1 LEINF
6 DTINERMPNLSH
18 KIRLYP
24 NKKQERFFARS
35 CGCSRFVYN
44 WALVTWKQEYET
56 GNKPNYNKL
65 AVKLPELKAHNE
77 WLNEVSSS
85 SLQRAI
91 RNLDSGF
98 KRFFKKKAK
107 YPNFKKRGQRDS
119 FYLTNQGLNI
129 QNKKLKIP
137 KVGLVNLAEPLRL
150 NGKIMGAVISRTA
163 DKWFVSINV
172 ELQELPKQV
181 PNSNKIIGLDLGI
194 NSAIATSDGL
204 EFKSPKPLKSKLEL
218 LKRRSRQHLRKARGS
233 NNRKKSQLKLSKLHA
248 KIANIRKDW
257 THKITSKLI
266 DENQVVCLEDLN
278 VKGMV
283 QNHKLARSLSDVSLG
298 EIRRQLEYKAALY
311 GRQIRYVNRFFPSS
325 KTCSNCGTVKES
337 LGLETRTFNCQDC
350 GFEIGRDWN
359 AAINIKNT
367 AGYAGINAWGDYV
380 QSDKSM
386 NQESSHDAR

>member
-1 LEINF
+1 
-6 DTINERMPNLSH
+6 MPSLSH

-24 NKKQERFFARS
+24 NKKQERFFLQS

-44 WALVTWKQEYET
+44 KALATWEQEYKL
-56 GNKPNYNKL
+56 GNKPSGYKIKKLIKTWNKENPWL
-65 AVKLPELKAHNE
+65 QEPYFATLGQAVL
-77 WLNEVSSS
+77 
-85 SLQRAI
+85 
-91 RNLDSGF
+91 NLDKAFNG
-98 KRFFKKKAK
+98 FFKKQAK
-107 YPNFKKRGQRDS
+107 YPKFKKKGQKDS
-119 FYLTNQGLNI
+119 FYLMNQNFSI

-137 KVGLVNLAEPLRL
+137 KAGLVNLAEPLRL
-150 NGKIMGAVISRTA
+150 KGKIMGAVISRTA

-194 NSAIATSDGL
+194 NSVIATSDGL
-204 EFKSPKPLKSKLEL
+204 EFKAPKPLKSKLKL
-218 LKRRSRQHLRKARGS
+218 LRRRSRQHSKKVKGS
-233 NNRKKSQLKLSKLHA
+233 KNRKKSQLKLAKLHA

-278 VKGMV
+278 VRGMI

-298 EIRRQLEYKAALY
+298 EIRRQLEYKASLY

-325 KTCSNCGTVKES
+325 KTCSRCGTVKEI
-337 LGLETRTFNCQDC
+337 LGQNEQTFSCSDC

-359 AAINIKNT
+359 AAINIRNCAIPAQNT
-367 AGYAGINAWGDYV
+367 ERYSEINAWGDYV
-380 QSDKSM
+380 QLGKST
-386 NQESSHDAR
+386 NQEITSLSV

>member
-1 LEINF
+1 
-6 DTINERMPNLSH
+6 MPHLSH
-18 KIRLYP
+18 KIRIYP
-24 NKKQERFFARS
+24 NKKQERFFAQS

-44 WALVTWKQEYET
+44 WALATWKQEYQT
-56 GNKPNYNKL
+56 GGKPNYYNL
-65 AVKLPELKAHNE
+65 ASKLPELKAQNE
-77 WLNEVSSS
+77 WLKEVSNP
-85 SLQRAI
+85 SLQRAVQ
-91 RNLDSGF
+91 NLDGAF
-98 KRFFKKKAK
+98 KKFFKKKAK
-107 YPNFKKRGQRDS
+107 YPNFKKKGQKDS
-119 FYLTNQGLNI
+119 FYIRNDTLSA

-150 NGKIMGAVISRTA
+150 KGKIMGAVISRTA

-204 EFKSPKPLKSKLEL
+204 EFKAPKPLKANLEL
-218 LKRRSRQHLRKARGS
+218 LKRRSRQHSRKVRGS
-233 NNRKKSQLKLSKLHA
+233 NNRKKSQVKLSKLHA

-283 QNHKLARSLSDVSLG
+283 QNHCLARSLSDVSLG
-298 EIRRQLEYKAALY
+298 EIRRQLEYKASLY

-325 KTCSNCGTVKES
+325 KTCSNCGSVKKS
-337 LGLETRTFNCQDC
+337 LSQNEQTFNCQDC

-359 AAINIKNT
+359 AAINIRNCAISAQNT
-367 AGYAGINAWGDYV
+367 AGYAEINAWGDYV
-380 QSDKSM
+380 QSGKSM
-386 NQESSHDAR
+386 NQESSGEAR

>member
-1 LEINF
+1 
-6 DTINERMPNLSH
+6 MPSLSH

-24 NKKQERFFARS
+24 NKKQERFFAQS

-44 WALVTWKQEYET
+44 WALATWKSEYES
-56 GNKPNYNKL
+56 GNKPSRFRIQ
-65 AVKLPELKAHNE
+65 AKLPELKAQNE
-77 WLNEVSSS
+77 WLKEVSNA
-85 SLQRAI
+85 SLQRAVQ
-91 RNLDSGF
+91 NLDGAF
-98 KRFFKKKAK
+98 KKFFKKKAK
-107 YPNFKKRGQRDS
+107 YPNFKKKGQRDS
-119 FYLTNQGLNI
+119 FYLRNDALSV

-150 NGKIMGAVISRTA
+150 KGKIMGAVISRTA

-181 PNSNKIIGLDLGI
+181 PSSDKIVGLDLGI

-204 EFKSPKPLKSKLEL
+204 EFKAPKPLKSKLEL
-218 LKRRSRQHLRKARGS
+218 LRRRSRQHSRKVKGS
-233 NNRKKSQLKLSKLHA
+233 NNRKKSQVKLAKLHT

-298 EIRRQLEYKAALY
+298 EIRKRLEYKASLY

-325 KTCSNCGTVKES
+325 KTCSRCGTVKAS
-337 LGLETRTFNCQDC
+337 LGQNEETFNCQDC

-359 AAINIKNT
+359 AAINIKNCAIPAPNT
-367 AGYAGINAWGDYV
+367 AGYAGINAWGDHA
-380 QSDKSM
+380 QSGKSM
-386 NQESSHDAR
+386 NQESSGDVR

>member
-1 LEINF
+1 
-6 DTINERMPNLSH
+6 MPSLSH

-24 NKKQERFFARS
+24 NKKQERFFVKS

-44 WALVTWKQEYET
+44 WALATWKQEYEL
-56 GNKPNYNKL
+56 GNKPHYNKL
-65 AVKLPELKAHNE
+65 AAKLTEFKKQNL
-77 WLNEVSSS
+77 WLNNPAVC

-91 RNLDSGF
+91 RNLESGF
-98 KRFFKKKAK
+98 KKFFKKKAK
-107 YPNFKKRGQRDS
+107 YPNFKKKGQRDS
-119 FYLTNQGLNI
+119 FYLTNQSVSV

-150 NGKIMGAVISRTA
+150 KGKIMGAVISRTA

-181 PNSNKIIGLDLGI
+181 TNSNKIIGLDLGI
-194 NSAIATSDGL
+194 NSAIVTSDGL
-204 EFKSPKPLKSKLEL
+204 EFKAPKPLRSKLKL
-218 LKRRSRQHLRKARGS
+218 LQRRSRQHSRKVEGS
-233 NNRKKSQLKLSKLHA
+233 NNKKKSQVKLAKLHE

-278 VKGMV
+278 IKGMV

-325 KTCSNCGTVKES
+325 KTCSRCGTIKES
-337 LGLETRTFNCQDC
+337 LGLETRTFNCRDC

-359 AAINIKNT
+359 AAINIRNT
-367 AGYAGINAWGDYV
+367 ARCAGINAWGDSV

-386 NQESSHDAR
+386 NQELPLDSR